1 MLTACGNET
10 PTPSLAT
17 SESVLEAVT
26 AVSALPPPPIE
37 SSTPIIVEPLS
48 YPNAETTPPETAVA
62 YPPPVSPQPSNTKS
76 PYPIATPSPNPTN
89 IASPLPPSPT
99 PLSLIT
105 PTAASSTTTA
115 SSNDHFIFLPFISN
129 QNGQAN
135 ALNITPLN
143 FEQIKADLNAQGQE
157 IVYAKIGF
165 HAGVGYQSENLVA
178 WMTALDAAGVP
189 FFLKSTDNA
198 EPIYIA
204 QELKRRS
211 GLPHTLVYR
220 RVSSN
225 DHNLDVPDYNLPAE
239 EAAVLHWQKHMEL
252 FPPELDPS
260 LIWIE
265 TVNEIDKNRAEW
277 MGQFALKTAELA
289 MADGFNW
296 AAFGWSSG
304 EPEPEHWQTPSM
316 LAYLELA
323 GNNPDRLAVA
333 LHEYSYTTEDIKD
346 GYPYKIG
353 RFAQIFQIADQNN
366 FPRPTILITEWGWEY
381 VHNPAPD
388 KAMQDIAWANQIYA
402 PYPQVKGA
410 AIWYLGG
417 GFKDVALQTEQLI
430 IPVTEYALQ
439 NYFTRP
445 FSP

>member
-10 PTPSLAT
+10 PTPSSAT
-17 SESVLEAVT
+17 SVSVLESVT
-26 AVSALPPPPIE
+26 AVSTLPPPPIE
-37 SSTPIIVEPLS
+37 NSTPTIVQPLS
-48 YPNAETTPPETAVA
+48 YPNSETTSEETAVA
-62 YPPPVSPQPSNTKS
+62 YPPPASPQPSNTVS
-76 PYPIATPSPNPTN
+76 PYPIATPSPDPAITSSPPSS
-89 IASPLPPSPT
+89 ITPSPLP
-99 PLSLIT
+99 
-105 PTAASSTTTA
+105 TATASTTIAT
-115 SSNDHFIFLPFISN
+115 SLNQFIFLPFISN
-129 QNGQAN
+129 QNDQVTT
-135 ALNITPLN
+135 LNITPLN
-143 FEQIKADLNAQGQE
+143 FEQIRADLNAQGQE
-157 IVYAKIGF
+157 LVYAKIGF
-165 HAGVGYQSENLVA
+165 HAGIGYQSENLVA

-211 GLPHTLVYR
+211 GVPHTLVYR

-225 DHNLDVPDYNLPAE
+225 DHDLDVPTYDLPAE

-265 TVNEIDKNRAEW
+265 TINEIDKNRAEW

-304 EPEPEHWQTPSM
+304 EPEPEQWQTPSM
-316 LAYLELA
+316 LAFLQLA
-323 GNNPDRLAVA
+323 GNNPDRLAIA

-353 RFAQIFQIADQNN
+353 RFEQIFQIADQNN

-381 VHNPAPD
+381 VHVPSPE
-388 KAMQDIAWANQIYA
+388 KAIQDIAWANQIYA
-402 PYPQVKGA
+402 PYPEVKGA

-417 GFKDVALQTEQLI
+417 GFKDVALETEQLI
-430 IPVTEYALQ
+430 IPVTEYTLQ

-445 FSP
+445 LSP